1 MVKLSNTLL
10 TRLGNLNIFGDE
22 DQGKRLED
30 RKSSRTTTNP
40 KQTSQCVKATLQKI
54 VMKVQMKCKKCQSKA
69 LQVVAEANGV
79 SFVGL
84 GAQDDRVEVIGD
96 GVDALK
102 LVKSLRKKVG
112 RTDIVSLEA
121 MKAS

>member
-1 MVKLSNTLL
+1 
-10 TRLGNLNIFGDE
+10 
-22 DQGKRLED
+22 
-30 RKSSRTTTNP
+30 
-40 KQTSQCVKATLQKI
+40 
-54 VMKVQMKCKKCQSKA
+54 
-69 LQVVAEANGV
+69 
-79 SFVGL
+79 VGL
-84 GAQDDRVEVIGD
+84 GSQDDRVEVIGD